1 MFGKDPIAPM
11 NSLLM
16 PTIKYLGTDDNILF
30 LEALKNM
37 YQFVAGNLEH
47 ARKREIPNPQ

>member
-1 MFGKDPIAPM
+1 MFGRHPTVPL

-16 PTIKYLGTDDNILF
+16 PTIRYLGSDENILS

-37 YQFVAGNLEH
+37 YQHVASDLEH
-47 ARKREIPNPQ
+47 ARKM